1 MTKPRQ
7 AVQPDQPEE
16 GNMTITDPRPE
27 QLSELLTTKQVAE
40 RLHMSQAWVRLKI
53 GTGELPVVRLGRRTL
68 FDTRDVQALI
78 ERSKGE

>member
-1 MTKPRQ
+1 MTSTIDPT
-7 AVQPDQPEE
+7 PEL
-16 GNMTITDPRPE
+16 P
-27 QLSELLTTKQVAE
+27 ELLTTKQVAE
-40 RLHMSQAWVRLKI
+40 RLHMSQAWVRLKV